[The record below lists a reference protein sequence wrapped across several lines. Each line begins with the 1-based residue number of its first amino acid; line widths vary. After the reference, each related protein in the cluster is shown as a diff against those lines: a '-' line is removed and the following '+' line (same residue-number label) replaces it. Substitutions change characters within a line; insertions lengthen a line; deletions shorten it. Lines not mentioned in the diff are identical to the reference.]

1 MTKKKENKSA
11 IIKTIDVI
19 GFLTALIYTQSVL
32 NVAHRTSMW
41 VHDGSMY
48 TVGPPAIPALAIGLL
63 IVAYSTYK
71 NKMTFTTL
79 NVVTLT
85 ILAIASLFW
94 LSGLRTNF
102 YF

>member
-11 IIKTIDVI
+11 SIKTIDVI
-19 GFLTALIYTQSVL
+19 GFLTALIYMQSVL
-32 NVAHRTSMW
+32 TVAHHTSMW
-41 VHDGSMY
+41 VHDGSTH
-48 TVGPPAIPALAIGLL
+48 TVGPPAIPALVTGLL

-71 NKMTFTTL
+71 NKLSFTTL
-79 NVVTLT
+79 NVITLT
-85 ILAIASLFW
+85 IIATASLFW